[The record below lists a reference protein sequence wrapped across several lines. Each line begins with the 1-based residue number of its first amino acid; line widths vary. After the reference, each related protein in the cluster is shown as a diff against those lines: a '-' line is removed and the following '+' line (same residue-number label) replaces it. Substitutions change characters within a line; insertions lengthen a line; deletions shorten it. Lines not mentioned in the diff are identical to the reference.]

1 MKIFVCIKQVP
12 GISEVKI
19 DSKTGNIIRD
29 GVPSII
35 NPLDKHALELAL
47 QIKEDKNA
55 EIIAISMGPPQ
66 AEEALR
72 EALAMGSDR
81 AFLLTDKKFAG
92 ADTLATSH
100 TLSLAIK
107 KILNDFDIDEK
118 YLIICGAC
126 AIDGDTAQVGVE
138 LAEELN
144 IPQITYVQKIHI
156 NNDKII
162 AEKVL
167 RPEEIVVV
175 ESRFPLLITVLKELN
190 KPRFPTIAGIME
202 AYDEKEIIKLDS
214 QSLKADDAKIGL
226 NGSQTQVWKI
236 FTPQRVYDHVKLS
249 GDIGE
254 MVKKLCANLVE
265 CKIL

>member
-1 MKIFVCIKQVP
+1 MKVFVCIKQVP
-12 GISEVKI
+12 GISDVKI
-19 DSKTGNIIRD
+19 NSKTGTLIRD

-47 QIKEDKNA
+47 KIKEEKDA
-55 EIIAISMGPPQ
+55 EVIAISMGPPQ

-72 EALAMGSDR
+72 EALATGSDR

-100 TLSLAIK
+100 TLALAIK
-107 KILNDFDIDEK
+107 KILDDFDKDEK
-118 YLIICGAC
+118 FLIICGAC

-144 IPQITYVQKIHI
+144 IPQITYVQKIQI
-156 NNDKII
+156 NNSKII

-167 RPEEIVVV
+167 RPEEILVL
-175 ESRFPLLITVLKELN
+175 ESKLPVLITVLKELN
-190 KPRFPTIAGIME
+190 TPRFPTIAGIVE
-202 AYDEKEIIKLDS
+202 AYEEKEITYLDA
-214 QSLKADDAKIGL
+214 QSLKADEKKIGL

-236 FTPQRVYDHVKLS
+236 FTPQRNGDHIKLS

-254 MVKKLCANLVE
+254 MVKNLCQNLVE
-265 CKIL
+265 SKIL